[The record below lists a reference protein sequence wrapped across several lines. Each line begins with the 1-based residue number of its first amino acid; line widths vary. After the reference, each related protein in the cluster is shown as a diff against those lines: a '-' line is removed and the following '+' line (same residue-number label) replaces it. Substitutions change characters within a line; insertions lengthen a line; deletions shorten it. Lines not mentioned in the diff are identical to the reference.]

1 MIPLASV
8 EFSSCLLT
16 GASDF
21 NVTLSLVAQQST
33 ISIFS
38 LPPKPSIIVL
48 ARSVVSTVSVVVSA
62 SLPGVLKLN
71 LLIKNLK
78 II

>member
-1 MIPLASV
+1 MPLASV
-8 EFSSCLLT
+8 ELSTCLLT
-16 GASDF
+16 GSSDF

-38 LPPKPSIIVL
+38 LPPNPLIIVL
-48 ARSVVSTVSVVVSA
+48 ARSVVSTVSVVAFA

-71 LLIKNLK
+71 LLIK
-78 II
+78 I

>member
-8 EFSSCLLT
+8 EFSSCLLI